1 MKLRHVKLA
10 EGNITANRMLSIE
23 RLIPKFVNN
32 MAGMDF
38 KLELNDTA
46 GMDFQHELKSNAV
59 SLYGYAA
66 LIRHSLCWEGRPVK
80 ENTVPE
86 TDTEVFRIFFR
97 VERKHGLPFT

>member
-38 KLELNDTA
+38 KHELNDTA
-46 GMDFQHELKSNAV
+46 GMDFQHDLKSNAV
-59 SLYGYAA
+59 SPYGYAA
-66 LIRHSLCWEGRPVK
+66 LI
-80 ENTVPE
+80 
-86 TDTEVFRIFFR
+86 
-97 VERKHGLPFT
+97 